1 MQFFIVGLN
10 THKKTSPARRNV
22 HWLVRYQWKSVLD
35 DACQSGNSNF
45 KVTCNLDNPWSTLI
59 PSCTSTE
66 TRKRGKWDDTVNPL
80 TWGESPL
87 AFRKELW
94 PPDLSFWD
102 DRGALRL
109 FPGHRTNRQVPL
121 RPGRVRTGYTPVNP
135 SHQFCQERDS
145 RMTGQRHLKNLPRFD
160 FIPWRWWNPR
170 SRRRRGKK
178 CFLVDDRLHFEWTT
192 RTFFPASTKQ
202 AATFVNWFQCQFA
215 KPPPFC
221 TGRTN
226 LHVTFVLCSRP
237 STRKDKNKQ
246 QQQRRQ
252 EQEQQLFAFLL
263 WLPFLNSNILK

>member
-10 THKKTSPARRNV
+10 TQKKTSPARRNV

-160 FIPWRWWNPR
+160 FIPWRWWHT
-170 SRRRRGKK
+170 
-178 CFLVDDRLHFEWTT
+178 LQHTT
-192 RTFFPASTKQ
+192 HYIPH
-202 AATFVNWFQCQFA
+202 
-215 KPPPFC
+215 C
-221 TGRTN
+221 T
-226 LHVTFVLCSRP
+226 P
-237 STRKDKNKQ
+237 Y
-246 QQQRRQ
+246 
-252 EQEQQLFAFLL
+252 LL
-263 WLPFLNSNILK
+263 YTDCTYGDTLQNTEHYMSHCIHCTSCNQPQI